1 MRINDGEHLVWLKFD
16 EPLDESKQM
25 EARKEIRKFEGNC
38 ELERSEALPGTFE
51 GRAKFYARRLECP
64 VAVYPVEGHGPGE
77 WAGILFYEV
86 QSEKPRPDKD
96 LLLGFP
102 DSDGTRFIITRR
114 GANRIRSDS
123 VGN

>member
-1 MRINDGEHLVWLKFD
+1 MRINNGEHPVWLRFD

-25 EARKEIRKFEGNC
+25 EARKEVRKFEGKC

-64 VAVYPVEGHGPGE
+64 VVVYPVEGHRPSE

-86 QSEKPRPDKD
+86 QDEEPRPDAD
-96 LLLGFP
+96 LLLGFA
-102 DSDGTRFIITRR
+102 DSDGTRFISTRR
-114 GANRIRSDS
+114 GAKQIRSNS
-123 VGN
+123 APN